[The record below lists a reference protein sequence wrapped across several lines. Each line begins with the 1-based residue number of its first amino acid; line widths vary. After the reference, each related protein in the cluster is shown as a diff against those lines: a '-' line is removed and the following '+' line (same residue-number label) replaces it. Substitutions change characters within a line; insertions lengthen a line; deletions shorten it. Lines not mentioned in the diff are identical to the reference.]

1 MQIDYIT
8 DFLLL
13 VHQTDE
19 PELEDSKG
27 PGEDPPA
34 GETAEG
40 RGEVEAGRKREEDSH
55 PEQGGEQDA
64 SGRHTDKPN
73 ATATKH
79 VEDDPED
86 AGHNKDKAS
95 TNVDNTEVS
104 HEQKDGE
111 GEREENKLEEAKICE
126 AGRVGEEIK
135 DKNNK
140 KEMSKTEEEAKEAE
154 KDGIE
159 KNIKGAE
166 LKRQVKEVDV
176 EAKDKQKIMEK
187 QGKPKRKSGPPSSS
201 LSRPRPSA
209 RSLRAS
215 AKNDIIAKFQ
225 QGAPE

>member
-1 MQIDYIT
+1 MQIDSIT

-34 GETAEG
+34 GGTAEG
-40 RGEVEAGRKREEDSH
+40 RGEVEAGRKREEDSQ

-64 SGRHTDKPN
+64 SGRHTDEPN

-95 TNVDNTEVS
+95 NTEVS
-104 HEQKDGE
+104 REQNDGE
-111 GEREENKLEEAKICE
+111 GEREENQLEEAKDCE
-126 AGRVGEEIK
+126 AGGVGEEIK

-140 KEMSKTEEEAKEAE
+140 KETSKTEDEAKEAE

-159 KNIKGAE
+159 TNIKGAE

-176 EAKDKQKIMEK
+176 EAKGKQKMVEK